1 MKLSDIIAV
10 VPGHQE
16 ILIKFGEHLVEASAE
31 ALRECLSA
39 QTLSSKVEK
48 LYADGAFLQ
57 VTLKLKKGKGNEE
70 RNL

>member
-1 MKLSDIIAV
+1 MNLSNILAV

-31 ALRECLSA
+31 ALRECMSS

-57 VTLKLKKGKGNEE
+57 VTLKKGKDNEDE
-70 RNL
+70 KL

>member
-1 MKLSDIIAV
+1 MNLSNILAV

-16 ILIKFGEHLVEASAE
+16 ILIKFGEHMVEASAE
-31 ALRECLSA
+31 AFRECLSS

-57 VTLKLKKGKGNEE
+57 VTLKKGKDNEE

>member
-1 MKLSDIIAV
+1 MNLSNVLAV

-31 ALRECLSA
+31 ALRECMSA
-39 QTLSSKVEK
+39 RTLSSKVEK

-57 VTLKLKKGKGNEE
+57 VTLKKGKDNEE

>member
-1 MKLSDIIAV
+1 MNLSNILAV

-31 ALRECLSA
+31 AFRECLSS

-57 VTLKLKKGKGNEE
+57 VTLKKGKDNEE